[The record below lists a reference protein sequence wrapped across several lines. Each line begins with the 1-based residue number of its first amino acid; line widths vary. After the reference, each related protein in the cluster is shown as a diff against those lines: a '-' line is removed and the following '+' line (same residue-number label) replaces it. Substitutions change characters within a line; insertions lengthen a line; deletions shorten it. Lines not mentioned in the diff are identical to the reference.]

1 MEVVVMPSPWR
12 WSHSP
17 AMFTTSLLLKA
28 VAGEPIFVPLLA
40 IPVEPAAFSFCLALA
55 SVSVKA
61 VEAVLRKPCIVAVII
76 KEVSKPAP
84 IRFVVKLVAADPV
97 VITPVV
103 VGLWGVPP
111 AAVIVLNSAKV
122 LLVVGIF
129 ALLPYPFA
137 VAVVVLI
144 VFDAGGSS
152 ADREKGESKFHH
164 FDFLFFYYYNAQNF
178 WPFICS

>member
-1 MEVVVMPSPWR
+1 MPSPWR

-17 AMFTTSLLLKA
+17 AMFTTSPLLKA

-40 IPVEPAAFSFCLALA
+40 IPVEPAAFSFFLAIA

-61 VEAVLRKPCIVAVII
+61 VEAILLPPLIVAVISHVKDVRI
-76 KEVSKPAP
+76 STNF
-84 IRFVVKLVAADPV
+84 FVVKLVAADPV

-137 VAVVVLI
+137 VAVVVVI
-144 VFDAGGSS
+144 GFDAVGSS

-164 FDFLFFYYYNAQNF
+164 FYFLFFLLL
-178 WPFICS
+178 